1 MSEKN
6 YLSKPKY
13 FLLLIGLFSTIIF
26 DMSFVKIYDIVNK
39 DFISTDVKN
48 IIFIVNS
55 LSSLSIQFYMLKSVT
70 KFLSQDRFNS
80 INMSFTRFSRFGYFY
95 LIIVSGII
103 FTLSFQMLFEN
114 SYTKYG
120 LICFIIITYAISSF
134 YLIKLGTLF
143 YSWLT
148 ITQKK
153 ITLFYFVSICLIIL
167 NLVSG
172 MTIAVIKINDKPEEI
187 REYVGGTS
195 NFTLPKYKLLD
206 QINVY
211 SSFLSFISLWLTSFI
226 LAFNY
231 RLRTKRNLFFSVLL
245 ALPLIYFITN
255 YISNY
260 YYHFLNDYFLLNP
273 IVFSLIF
280 VTIFSLSKPIG
291 GITFGILFWRASK
304 AVSYEKDIVSFII
317 LAGVGIMLV
326 FSANQATTVITT
338 PYPPFGT
345 ATISI
350 LNIATYLML
359 IGIYSSARLVSINNE
374 LRNSIFKITLESRIL
389 NIIGEAEKQKE
400 LEGIVST
407 IYKTNSE
414 IQGNTEIKQTSELD
428 EVELKKYIESVISE
442 LKANEKSFNA
452 N

>member
-1 MSEKN
+1 
-6 YLSKPKY
+6 
-13 FLLLIGLFSTIIF
+13 
-26 DMSFVKIYDIVNK
+26 
-39 DFISTDVKN
+39 
-48 IIFIVNS
+48 
-55 LSSLSIQFYMLKSVT
+55 
-70 KFLSQDRFNS
+70 
-80 INMSFTRFSRFGYFY
+80 
-95 LIIVSGII
+95 
-103 FTLSFQMLFEN
+103 
-114 SYTKYG
+114 
-120 LICFIIITYAISSF
+120 
-134 YLIKLGTLF
+134 
-143 YSWLT
+143 
-148 ITQKK
+148 
-153 ITLFYFVSICLIIL
+153 
-167 NLVSG
+167 